1 MIAAYHRS
9 YENKHLYFGTGDA
22 SRRIGCCKGN
32 GALSSRTL
40 TTAETGFNLNRGN
53 LQLAERAMDDR
64 IIDRLG
70 LFNSSRN
77 DQATRYPVSFYVEEE
92 DSDWNFEVTVTME
105 F

>member
-1 MIAAYHRS
+1 M
-9 YENKHLYFGTGDA
+9 
-22 SRRIGCCKGN
+22 RISISILVLAMLAVGSVVAKEN
-32 GALSSRTL
+32 GALSSRRL

-53 LQLAERAMDDR
+53 LRLAERAIDDR

-70 LFNSSRN
+70 LFNSSEN
-77 DQATRYPVSFYVEEE
+77 DQSARYRVSLYVEDE

>member
-1 MIAAYHRS
+1 MKIGISILVLAVLAV
-9 YENKHLYFGTGDA
+9 A
-22 SRRIGCCKGN
+22 SVVAKEN

-40 TTAETGFNLNRGN
+40 ATAETSFNLNRGN
-53 LQLAERAMDDR
+53 LQLAEHAIDDR
-64 IIDRLG
+64 IIDQLG

-77 DQATRYPVSFYVEEE
+77 DQSTRCRVSLYVEEE

>member
-1 MIAAYHRS
+1 MKTSISILVLAMLAVGS
-9 YENKHLYFGTGDA
+9 IVAKE
-22 SRRIGCCKGN
+22 N

-40 TTAETGFNLNRGN
+40 ATAKTSFNLNRGN
-53 LQLAERAMDDR
+53 LQLAERAIDAR

-77 DQATRYPVSFYVEEE
+77 DQATRYRVSFYVEQD

>member
-1 MIAAYHRS
+1 MKTSISILVLAMLAVGS
-9 YENKHLYFGTGDA
+9 IVAKE
-22 SRRIGCCKGN
+22 N

-40 TTAETGFNLNRGN
+40 ATAKTSFNLNRGN
-53 LQLAERAMDDR
+53 LQLAERAIDAR

-70 LFNSSRN
+70 LFNSSKN
-77 DQATRYPVSFYVEEE
+77 DQSTRYRVSLYVEEE

>member
-1 MIAAYHRS
+1 MKTSISILVLAMLAVGS
-9 YENKHLYFGTGDA
+9 IVAKE
-22 SRRIGCCKGN
+22 N

-40 TTAETGFNLNRGN
+40 ATAKTGFNLNRGN
-53 LQLAERAMDDR
+53 LQLAERAIDDR

-77 DQATRYPVSFYVEEE
+77 DQSTRYRVSFYVEEE

>member
-1 MIAAYHRS
+1 M
-9 YENKHLYFGTGDA
+9 
-22 SRRIGCCKGN
+22 RISISILVLAMLAVGSVVAKEN
-32 GALSSRTL
+32 GALSSRRL

-53 LQLAERAMDDR
+53 LQLAERAIDDR

-70 LFNSSRN
+70 FFNSSKS
-77 DQATRYPVSFYVEEE
+77 DQSTRYHMSLYVEEE